1 MQADKGCNFCI
12 VAYVKW
18 YIRVLSKF
26 ILQDKVYIYI
36 IFFKFCL
43 ILERL
48 RDSSSML
55 ELKLYF
61 SSVNSYN

>member
-36 IFFKFCL
+36 IFFIFCL

-48 RDSSSML
+48 RAWT
-55 ELKLYF
+55 ELPIEIYMGIN
-61 SSVNSYN
+61 VV